1 MSNNRVLPMVEESTT
16 NIFMEANQDDLSDVS
31 PWLSKIKREN
41 PCIDVI
47 IREHA
52 RILNERG
59 LPEDLIAQYLTG
71 ISLIYML
78 LDAQAV
84 MDEMKT

>member
-1 MSNNRVLPMVEESTT
+1 MSDNQVLPRVDESTT
-16 NIFMEANQDDLSDVS
+16 NIFMEANEGDLSDVS
-31 PWLSKIKREN
+31 PWLKKIQTEN
-41 PCIDVI
+41 PCIYVI
-47 IREHA
+47 IREHT
-52 RILNERG
+52 RILNERR

-84 MDEMKT
+84 VDEMKT